1 MTPQEASFSALKE
14 NTYRESN
21 MRREVEFKLQS
32 LSAEMG
38 GAQLREQEL
47 SQQLDDMNVQV
58 GKRGGAF
65 DLRMGHIL
73 QKLVNITVG
82 VGENERLIRDRS
94 VFSR

>member
-1 MTPQEASFSALKE
+1 MLSPRPYGIPTFRLLQEASFSALKE
-14 NTYRESN
+14 NTYRESS

-58 GKRGGAF
+58 GQGICASLCSEGG
-65 DLRMGHIL
+65 
-73 QKLVNITVG
+73 
-82 VGENERLIRDRS
+82 
-94 VFSR
+94 

>member
-1 MTPQEASFSALKE
+1 
-14 NTYRESN
+14 

-58 GKRGGAF
+58 GASQFVKHLGLG
-65 DLRMGHIL
+65 LGLSPTKHPSTL
-73 QKLVNITVG
+73 LHT
-82 VGENERLIRDRS
+82 L
-94 VFSR
+94 FSS